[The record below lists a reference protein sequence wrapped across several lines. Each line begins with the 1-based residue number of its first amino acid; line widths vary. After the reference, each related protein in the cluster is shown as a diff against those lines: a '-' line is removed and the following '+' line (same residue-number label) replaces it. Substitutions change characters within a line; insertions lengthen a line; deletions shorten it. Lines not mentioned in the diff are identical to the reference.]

1 MSTFSWVLVVVGA
14 FLAIYAAS
22 VLAGRQK
29 VGDDGKG
36 RTSESLGCGFVL
48 LAGAFWGIALAR
60 YLGDWQAGL
69 QLGIA
74 GAILLPV
81 VATLLGRGKS
91 GIVRSVVMLAIAV
104 ALGAS
109 ALPKL
114 TGRLKPT
121 KSGSTVQN
129 VESAVADL
137 KTQIENTRTQIGRL
151 RGERKLVKS
160 KVSALKFDDFAAIS
174 KAPKGYALLK
184 ELEDIDQMV
193 TAAAKRLPE
202 QENLL
207 VRLEAAQ
214 RRIKRHADAE
224 AAGVELDE
232 KEIQSILEEARQK
245 PTTAVVVTVEEHVER
260 AKLEKLFESE
270 F

>member
-1 MSTFSWVLVVVGA
+1 MTPFSWVLVVVGA

-29 VGDDGKG
+29 VGDAVGGHK
-36 RTSESLGCGFVL
+36 SESLGCGFVL

-74 GAILLPV
+74 AAIVLPV

-91 GIVRSVVMLAIAV
+91 GIVRSAVMLAIAV
-104 ALGAS
+104 ALAAS

-114 TGRLKPT
+114 KGRLKPT
-121 KSGSTVQN
+121 KSGATVQN

-137 KTQIENTRTQIGRL
+137 KKQIENTRTHINKLGD
-151 RGERKLVKS
+151 ERKLVKS
-160 KVSALKFDDFAAIS
+160 KVAALEFDDFAAI
-174 KAPKGYALLK
+174 ARDPKGYALLK
-184 ELEDIDQMV
+184 ELEEIDQMAA
-193 TAAAKRLPE
+193 AAAKRLPE

-207 VRLEAAQ
+207 VRLEAAL
-214 RRIKRHADAE
+214 RRIKRHAEAE

-232 KEIQSILEEARQK
+232 KGIQSILEEARQK
-245 PTTAVVVTVEEHVER
+245 PTAAVVVTVEEHVER
-260 AKLEKLFESE
+260 AKLQKLFESE